1 MTAKEFVIS
10 KMPKARSEK
19 QKTNG
24 KEVYYLIREIG
35 NTGYFSHGETESK
48 AWKNAKEKIIES
60 ENLKQNETNNRN

>member
-1 MTAKEFVIS
+1 MTSKEFVIS

-60 ENLKQNETNNRN
+60 ENFKK